1 MCAACAEDHP
11 MGPDCVKKARERRM
25 KEEKAKVSNL
35 LFLLI
40 KILFYTFLR
49 RRREKRKHSARK
61 KHQQLIFQKDL
72 LNARRLNF
80 DDQKEKHIEQ
90 PTMVHVIMTKTKCK
104 ELSKRRK
111 SMIQNPAAE
120 AGHREG

>member
-25 KEEKAKVSNL
+25 KEEKAKVSF

-40 KILFYTFLR
+40 NILFYTFLR
-49 RRREKRKHSARK
+49 RRREERKHPVRK

-72 LNARRLNF
+72 
-80 DDQKEKHIEQ
+80 
-90 PTMVHVIMTKTKCK
+90 
-104 ELSKRRK
+104 
-111 SMIQNPAAE
+111 
-120 AGHREG
+120 

>member
-1 MCAACAEDHP
+1 MRKRVGKRIRRIGTENKLRMKELCAACAEDHP

-61 KHQQLIFQKDL
+61 KHQ
-72 LNARRLNF
+72 RGG
-80 DDQKEKHIEQ
+80 
-90 PTMVHVIMTKTKCK
+90 
-104 ELSKRRK
+104 RK
-111 SMIQNPAAE
+111 VDS
-120 AGHREG
+120 